1 MKRLFRLLA
10 ICIPVLAYAES
21 PDTRHDYTT
30 QLKLDN
36 ILSSSKLM
44 CSIDD
49 PLVVRPEYHS
59 PMCRL
64 DEPQR
69 QEEQAE
75 EPLIFKKDDQASTS
89 GGKYE

>member
-1 MKRLFRLLA
+1 MKRLLRLLA
-10 ICIPVLAYAES
+10 ISMPILAYAGS
-21 PDTRHDYTT
+21 PDLRHDYITNF
-30 QLKLDN
+30 KLDN
-36 ILSSSKLM
+36 VLNSSKMM
-44 CSIDD
+44 CSLDE

-75 EPLIFKKDDQASTS
+75 EPLIFKKVNQGSEAR
-89 GGKYE
+89 GKYE